1 MKPVPLHLFVNHPLD
16 AVLLVALLAFFIT
29 PIYLGIKRYFLDR
42 GLDR

>member
-29 PIYLGIKRYFLDR
+29 PIYLGIKRYLLGR